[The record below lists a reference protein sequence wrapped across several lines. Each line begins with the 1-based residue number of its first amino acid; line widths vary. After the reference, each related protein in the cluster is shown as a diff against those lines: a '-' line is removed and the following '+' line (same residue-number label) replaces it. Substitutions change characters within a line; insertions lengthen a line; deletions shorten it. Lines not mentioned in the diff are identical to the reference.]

1 MTKIQIE
8 KLLES
13 MYKLWIKNEP
23 SLKHL
28 VNNDIEDIPYEV
40 EDKMNERQKEFIDSI
55 LKVMVEFQNHEILK

>member
-40 EDKMNERQKEFIDSI
+40 EDKMNERQE
-55 LKVMVEFQNHEILK
+55 V